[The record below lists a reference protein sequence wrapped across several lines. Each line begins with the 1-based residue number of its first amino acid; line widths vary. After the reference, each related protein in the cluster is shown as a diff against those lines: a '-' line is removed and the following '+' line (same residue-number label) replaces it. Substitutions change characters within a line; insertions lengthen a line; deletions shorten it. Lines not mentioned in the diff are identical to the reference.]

1 MPKAFPY
8 AIIANFDTFPPPK
21 KKIHPKKCTSWGGLV
36 YDWLHEIICPYHR

>member
-21 KKIHPKKCTSWGGLV
+21 KKSTPKSALLGV
-36 YDWLHEIICPYHR
+36 D